1 MPFGAGCGSK
11 KDIPSDRCLFSDG
24 DFSGIGHD
32 WVQAMTF
39 RLAKV
44 GFDIGPSVS
53 HAYMRL
59 VRKAKLVLRVSFLS
73 VLENKR
79 S

>member
-24 DFSGIGHD
+24 EVSGIGHD

-44 GFDIGPSVS
+44 GFDVGPSVF
-53 HAYMRL
+53 HACMRL
-59 VRKAKLVLRVSFLS
+59 VRKAM
-73 VLENKR
+73 
-79 S
+79 